1 MGNATTVSQE
11 AEDQDRTI
19 DDSQAA
25 SELPGNVQNGPVTLQ
40 VVQVVSS
47 AKNDEVD
54 ARASIVEDNAAVS
67 SQKTMEISS
76 VSDVNGKNLG
86 NGAKKPMPAAKSRF
100 VLAFSRPV
108 PGRTEEQA
116 TDSSVGSAKLD
127 VSSEMPEVNKASS
140 ENVEL
145 PATAAPEE
153 GSHKNLNQTPSAAS
167 ISETELAA
175 SASLEGENAAPSKP
189 KQVTFFDR
197 LFKLE
202 KGKEKSKTQIET
214 QEGSQAT
221 DIPDGGITAEEAAGL
236 QSTPS
241 DVPQGKDLDDCNQKG
256 VQQDAAGANCPVSEN
271 PVKAEVKQES
281 SKSLAATELNNS
293 MMSFLKTLVS
303 PSKAEAKSESED
315 KGSKAEKGHGGQPA
329 QKTAAESQAK
339 GGKKKKPDSPKLGH
353 STFSKLFRH
362 KSAKEAQ
369 QTTNTK
375 GAEQQ
380 PATST
385 IVKSEKNAPLSQ
397 EPPTTKQNTKAPE
410 PAAQQQAAAAA
421 ATETPK
427 DATKEKAA
435 STPTPLSKLFW
446 KKTAPEDAEVVSN
459 QKVEAS
465 LEAVAPDKEVNKS
478 TEATEVT
485 PRREETKPP
494 KTNLRKFFKLSVRDD
509 AGTANSEEVNGPNP
523 NYQTSDST
531 ERPVAPTESEPAG
544 QKSKESSKD
553 KKPTAELSKQKGNKQ
568 ETKDQQDSR
577 EQHTGETDS
586 IQNGGDTAKETPLKK
601 TEKRQSL
608 GGFFKGLGP
617 KKMSDA
623 EVQTDPVSIVPA
635 GKSK

>member
-1 MGNATTVSQE
+1 MLVEYYNCVIQVPVFNEISEYSEPLKARMGNATTVSQE

-385 IVKSEKNAPLSQ
+385 I
-397 EPPTTKQNTKAPE
+397 
-410 PAAQQQAAAAA
+410 
-421 ATETPK
+421 
-427 DATKEKAA
+427 
-435 STPTPLSKLFW
+435 
-446 KKTAPEDAEVVSN
+446 
-459 QKVEAS
+459 
-465 LEAVAPDKEVNKS
+465 
-478 TEATEVT
+478 
-485 PRREETKPP
+485 
-494 KTNLRKFFKLSVRDD
+494 SVRDD

-531 ERPVAPTESEPAG
+531 ERPVAPTESEPVG

>member
-1 MGNATTVSQE
+1 MGNTTTVSQE
-11 AEDQDRTI
+11 AEDQDRTT

-25 SELPGNVQNGPVTLQ
+25 SEFPGNVQNGPVTLQ

-127 VSSEMPEVNKASS
+127 VSSEMPE
-140 ENVEL
+140 L

-214 QEGSQAT
+214 QKGSQAT

-271 PVKAEVKQES
+271 PDKAEVKQES
-281 SKSLAATELNNS
+281 SKSVAATELNNS

-385 IVKSEKNAPLSQ
+385 NVKSEKNAPLSQ

-421 ATETPK
+421 ATETSK

-446 KKTAPEDAEVVSN
+446 KK
-459 QKVEAS
+459 
-465 LEAVAPDKEVNKS
+465 
-478 TEATEVT
+478 
-485 PRREETKPP
+485 
-494 KTNLRKFFKLSVRDD
+494 SVRDD

-523 NYQTSDST
+523 SYQTSDST

-544 QKSKESSKD
+544 QKTKESSKD
-553 KKPTAELSKQKGNKQ
+553 KKSTAELSKQKGNKQ

>member
-1 MGNATTVSQE
+1 MLNTQCFPMLISMRPE
-11 AEDQDRTI
+11 DFRNSEDQYNFLGWLDNCCFMFLF
-19 DDSQAA
+19 A
-25 SELPGNVQNGPVTLQ
+25 
-40 VVQVVSS
+40 
-47 AKNDEVD
+47 VD
-54 ARASIVEDNAAVS
+54 ARASIIEDNAAVS

-108 PGRTEEQA
+108 PGRTEERA
-116 TDSSVGSAKLD
+116 TDSSVGSATLD

-140 ENVEL
+140 ETVEL

-153 GSHKNLNQTPSAAS
+153 GLHKNLNQAPSAAS

-175 SASLEGENAAPSKP
+175 SASLEGENAVPSKP

-221 DIPDGGITAEEAAGL
+221 DIPDG
-236 QSTPS
+236 
-241 DVPQGKDLDDCNQKG
+241 DDCNQKG
-256 VQQDAAGANCPVSEN
+256 VQQDVAGASCPVSED
-271 PVKAEVKQES
+271 PDKTEVKQES
-281 SKSLAATELNNS
+281 SKSVAATELNNS
-293 MMSFLKTLVS
+293 MMSFLKTL
-303 PSKAEAKSESED
+303 
-315 KGSKAEKGHGGQPA
+315 
-329 QKTAAESQAK
+329 
-339 GGKKKKPDSPKLGH
+339 
-353 STFSKLFRH
+353 
-362 KSAKEAQ
+362 
-369 QTTNTK
+369 

-380 PATST
+380 SAAST
-385 IVKSEKNAPLSQ
+385 NVKSEKNAPVSQ
-397 EPPTTKQNTKAPE
+397 EPQTTKQNTKAPE

-427 DATKEKAA
+427 DTTKEKAA

-446 KKTAPEDAEVVSN
+446 KKVCLDFRMVP
-459 QKVEAS
+459 
-465 LEAVAPDKEVNKS
+465 
-478 TEATEVT
+478 
-485 PRREETKPP
+485 PRRSPQDNVTRIATP
-494 KTNLRKFFKLSVRDD
+494 LS
-509 AGTANSEEVNGPNP
+509 
-523 NYQTSDST
+523 QTSDST
-531 ERPVAPTESEPAG
+531 ERPVAPAESEPVG

-553 KKPTAELSKQKGNKQ
+553 KKSTAELSKQKGNKQ

>member
-1 MGNATTVSQE
+1 MGNTTTLQQE
-11 AEDQDRTI
+11 AEDQDRTT

-25 SELPGNVQNGPVTLQ
+25 SELPDNVQNGPVTLQ
-40 VVQVVSS
+40 VVQAVSS
-47 AKNDEVD
+47 ARNDEVD

-153 GSHKNLNQTPSAAS
+153 GLHKNLNQAPSAAS

-256 VQQDAAGANCPVSEN
+256 VQQDVAGASCPVSGDPDKTEG
-271 PVKAEVKQES
+271 KQES
-281 SKSLAATELNNS
+281 SKSVAATELNNS

-329 QKTAAESQAK
+329 QKTAAESPAK

-362 KSAKEAQ
+362 KPAKEAQ

-380 PATST
+380 SAAST
-385 IVKSEKNAPLSQ
+385 NVKSEKNAPVSQ
-397 EPPTTKQNTKAPE
+397 EPQTTKQNTKAPE

-421 ATETPK
+421 AAATETPK
-427 DATKEKAA
+427 DTTKEKAA

-446 KKTAPEDAEVVSN
+446 KK
-459 QKVEAS
+459 
-465 LEAVAPDKEVNKS
+465 
-478 TEATEVT
+478 
-485 PRREETKPP
+485 
-494 KTNLRKFFKLSVRDD
+494 SVRDD
-509 AGTANSEEVNGPNP
+509 AGAANSEEVNGPNP

-531 ERPVAPTESEPAG
+531 ERPVATTESEPVG
-544 QKSKESSKD
+544 HKSKESSKD
-553 KKPTAELSKQKGNKQ
+553 KKSTAELSKQKGNKQ

>member
-1 MGNATTVSQE
+1 MGNTTTVSQE
-11 AEDQDRTI
+11 AEDQDRTT

-25 SELPGNVQNGPVTLQ
+25 SEFPGNVQNGPVTLQ

-127 VSSEMPEVNKASS
+127 VSSEMPE
-140 ENVEL
+140 L

-214 QEGSQAT
+214 QKGSQAT

-271 PVKAEVKQES
+271 PDKAEVKQES
-281 SKSLAATELNNS
+281 SKSVAATELNNS

-315 KGSKAEKGHGGQPA
+315 KG
-329 QKTAAESQAK
+329 
-339 GGKKKKPDSPKLGH
+339 
-353 STFSKLFRH
+353 
-362 KSAKEAQ
+362 
-369 QTTNTK
+369 
-375 GAEQQ
+375 AEQQ

-385 IVKSEKNAPLSQ
+385 NVKSEKNAPLSQ

-421 ATETPK
+421 ATETSK

-465 LEAVAPDKEVNKS
+465 LEAVAPDKDVNKS

-523 NYQTSDST
+523 SYQTSDST

-544 QKSKESSKD
+544 QKTKESSKD
-553 KKPTAELSKQKGNKQ
+553 KKSTAELSKQKGNKQ

>member
-1 MGNATTVSQE
+1 MQARMGNATTVSQE

-446 KKTAPEDAEVVSN
+446 KK
-459 QKVEAS
+459 
-465 LEAVAPDKEVNKS
+465 
-478 TEATEVT
+478 
-485 PRREETKPP
+485 
-494 KTNLRKFFKLSVRDD
+494 SVRDD

>member
-1 MGNATTVSQE
+1 MGNTTTVSQE
-11 AEDQDRTI
+11 AEDQDRTT

-25 SELPGNVQNGPVTLQ
+25 SEFPGNVQNGPVTLQ

-127 VSSEMPEVNKASS
+127 VSSEMPE
-140 ENVEL
+140 L

-214 QEGSQAT
+214 QKGSQAT

-271 PVKAEVKQES
+271 PDKAEVKQES
-281 SKSLAATELNNS
+281 SKSVAATELNNS

-385 IVKSEKNAPLSQ
+385 NVKSEKNAPLSQ

-421 ATETPK
+421 ATETSK

-465 LEAVAPDKEVNKS
+465 LEAVAPDKDVNKS

-494 KTNLRKFFKLSVRDD
+494 KTNLRKFFKL
-509 AGTANSEEVNGPNP
+509 
-523 NYQTSDST
+523 TSDST

-544 QKSKESSKD
+544 QKTKESSKD
-553 KKPTAELSKQKGNKQ
+553 KKSTAELSKQKGSQ
-568 ETKDQQDSR
+568 KD
-577 EQHTGETDS
+577 
-586 IQNGGDTAKETPLKK
+586 
-601 TEKRQSL
+601 
-608 GGFFKGLGP
+608 
-617 KKMSDA
+617 
-623 EVQTDPVSIVPA
+623 V
-635 GKSK
+635 

>member
-1 MGNATTVSQE
+1 MGNTTTVSQE
-11 AEDQDRTI
+11 AEDQDRTT

-25 SELPGNVQNGPVTLQ
+25 SEFPGNVQNGPVTLQ

-127 VSSEMPEVNKASS
+127 VSSEMPE
-140 ENVEL
+140 L

-214 QEGSQAT
+214 QKGSQAT

-271 PVKAEVKQES
+271 PDKAEVKQES
-281 SKSLAATELNNS
+281 SKSVAATELNNS

-315 KGSKAEKGHGGQPA
+315 K
-329 QKTAAESQAK
+329 
-339 GGKKKKPDSPKLGH
+339 
-353 STFSKLFRH
+353 
-362 KSAKEAQ
+362 SAKEAQ

-385 IVKSEKNAPLSQ
+385 NVKSEKNAPLSQ

-421 ATETPK
+421 ATETSK

-465 LEAVAPDKEVNKS
+465 LEAVAPDKDVNKS

-523 NYQTSDST
+523 SYQTSDST

-544 QKSKESSKD
+544 QKTKESSKD
-553 KKPTAELSKQKGNKQ
+553 KKSTAELSKQKGNKQ

>member
-1 MGNATTVSQE
+1 MGNTTTLQQE
-11 AEDQDRTI
+11 AEDQDRTT

-40 VVQVVSS
+40 VVQAVSS
-47 AKNDEVD
+47 TKNDEVD
-54 ARASIVEDNAAVS
+54 ARASIIEDNAAVS

-108 PGRTEEQA
+108 PGRTEERA
-116 TDSSVGSAKLD
+116 TDSSVGSATLD

-140 ENVEL
+140 ETVEL

-153 GSHKNLNQTPSAAS
+153 GLHKNLNQAPSAAS

-175 SASLEGENAAPSKP
+175 SASLEGENAVPSKP

-256 VQQDAAGANCPVSEN
+256 VQQDVAGASCPVSED
-271 PVKAEVKQES
+271 PDKTEVKQES
-281 SKSLAATELNNS
+281 SKSVAATELNNS

-315 KGSKAEKGHGGQPA
+315 KG
-329 QKTAAESQAK
+329 
-339 GGKKKKPDSPKLGH
+339 
-353 STFSKLFRH
+353 
-362 KSAKEAQ
+362 
-369 QTTNTK
+369 
-375 GAEQQ
+375 AEQQ
-380 PATST
+380 SAAST
-385 IVKSEKNAPLSQ
+385 NVKSEKNAPVSQ
-397 EPPTTKQNTKAPE
+397 EPQTTKQNTKAPE

-427 DATKEKAA
+427 DTTKEKAA

-465 LEAVAPDKEVNKS
+465 LEAVAPDKDVNKS

-494 KTNLRKFFKLSVRDD
+494 KTNLRKFFKLSVKDD
-509 AGTANSEEVNGPNP
+509 AGTANSEEVKGPNP

-531 ERPVAPTESEPAG
+531 ERPVAPAESEPVG

-553 KKPTAELSKQKGNKQ
+553 KKSTAELSKQKGNKQ

>member
-1 MGNATTVSQE
+1 MGNTTTLQQE
-11 AEDQDRTI
+11 AEDQDRTT

-40 VVQVVSS
+40 VVQAVSS
-47 AKNDEVD
+47 TKNDEVD
-54 ARASIVEDNAAVS
+54 ARASIIEDNAAVS

-108 PGRTEEQA
+108 PGRTEERA
-116 TDSSVGSAKLD
+116 TDSSVGSATLD

-140 ENVEL
+140 ETVEL

-153 GSHKNLNQTPSAAS
+153 GLHKNLNQAPSAAS

-175 SASLEGENAAPSKP
+175 SASLEGENAVPSKP

-256 VQQDAAGANCPVSEN
+256 VQQDVAGASCPVSED
-271 PVKAEVKQES
+271 PDKTEVKQES
-281 SKSLAATELNNS
+281 SKSVAATELNNS

-315 KGSKAEKGHGGQPA
+315 K
-329 QKTAAESQAK
+329 
-339 GGKKKKPDSPKLGH
+339 
-353 STFSKLFRH
+353 
-362 KSAKEAQ
+362 SAKEAQ

-380 PATST
+380 SAAST
-385 IVKSEKNAPLSQ
+385 NVKSEKNAPVSQ
-397 EPPTTKQNTKAPE
+397 EPQTTKQNTKAPE

-427 DATKEKAA
+427 DTTKEKAA

-465 LEAVAPDKEVNKS
+465 LEAVAPDKDVNKS

-494 KTNLRKFFKLSVRDD
+494 KTNLRKFFKLSVKDD
-509 AGTANSEEVNGPNP
+509 AGTANSEEVKGPNP

-531 ERPVAPTESEPAG
+531 ERPVAPAESEPVG

-553 KKPTAELSKQKGNKQ
+553 KKSTAELSKQKGNKQ

>member
-1 MGNATTVSQE
+1 MGNTTTLQQE
-11 AEDQDRTI
+11 AEDQDRTT

-40 VVQVVSS
+40 VVQAVSS
-47 AKNDEVD
+47 TKNDEVD
-54 ARASIVEDNAAVS
+54 ARASIIEDNAAVS

-108 PGRTEEQA
+108 PGRTEERA
-116 TDSSVGSAKLD
+116 TDSSVGSATLD

-140 ENVEL
+140 ETVEL

-153 GSHKNLNQTPSAAS
+153 GLHKNLNQAPSAAS

-175 SASLEGENAAPSKP
+175 SASLEGENAVPSKP

-256 VQQDAAGANCPVSEN
+256 VQQDVAGASCPVSED
-271 PVKAEVKQES
+271 PDKTEVKQES
-281 SKSLAATELNNS
+281 SKSVAATELNNS

-329 QKTAAESQAK
+329 QKIAAESQAK

-380 PATST
+380 SAAST
-385 IVKSEKNAPLSQ
+385 NVKSEKNAPVSQ
-397 EPPTTKQNTKAPE
+397 EPQTTKQNTKAPE

-427 DATKEKAA
+427 DTTKEKAA

-446 KKTAPEDAEVVSN
+446 KKT
-459 QKVEAS
+459 
-465 LEAVAPDKEVNKS
+465 
-478 TEATEVT
+478 
-485 PRREETKPP
+485 
-494 KTNLRKFFKLSVRDD
+494 
-509 AGTANSEEVNGPNP
+509 
-523 NYQTSDST
+523 SDST
-531 ERPVAPTESEPAG
+531 ERPVAPAESEPVG

-553 KKPTAELSKQKGNKQ
+553 KKSTAELSKQKGNKQ

>member
-1 MGNATTVSQE
+1 MGNTTTLQQE
-11 AEDQDRTI
+11 AEDQDRTT

-40 VVQVVSS
+40 VVQAVSS
-47 AKNDEVD
+47 TKNDEVD
-54 ARASIVEDNAAVS
+54 ARASIIEDNAAVS

-108 PGRTEEQA
+108 PGRTEERA
-116 TDSSVGSAKLD
+116 TDSSVGSATLD

-140 ENVEL
+140 ETVEL

-153 GSHKNLNQTPSAAS
+153 GLHKNLNQAPSAAS

-175 SASLEGENAAPSKP
+175 SASLEGENAVPSKP

-256 VQQDAAGANCPVSEN
+256 VQQDVAGASCPVSED
-271 PVKAEVKQES
+271 PDKTEVKQES
-281 SKSLAATELNNS
+281 SKSVAATELNNS

-329 QKTAAESQAK
+329 QKIAAESQAK

-380 PATST
+380 SAAST
-385 IVKSEKNAPLSQ
+385 NVKSEKNAPVSQ
-397 EPPTTKQNTKAPE
+397 EPQTTKQNTKAPE

-427 DATKEKAA
+427 DTTKEKAA

-465 LEAVAPDKEVNKS
+465 LEAVAPDKDVNKS

-494 KTNLRKFFKLSVRDD
+494 KTNLRKFFKLSVKDD
-509 AGTANSEEVNGPNP
+509 AGTANSEEVKGPNP

-531 ERPVAPTESEPAG
+531 ERPVAPAESEPVG

-553 KKPTAELSKQKGNKQ
+553 KKSTAELSKQKGNKQ

>member
-1 MGNATTVSQE
+1 MQARMGNATTVSQE

-315 KGSKAEKGHGGQPA
+315 KG
-329 QKTAAESQAK
+329 
-339 GGKKKKPDSPKLGH
+339 
-353 STFSKLFRH
+353 
-362 KSAKEAQ
+362 
-369 QTTNTK
+369 
-375 GAEQQ
+375 AEQQ

>member
-1 MGNATTVSQE
+1 MGNTTTLQQE
-11 AEDQDRTI
+11 AEDQDRTT

-40 VVQVVSS
+40 VVQAVSS
-47 AKNDEVD
+47 TKNDEVD
-54 ARASIVEDNAAVS
+54 ARASIIEDNAAVS

-108 PGRTEEQA
+108 PGRTEERA
-116 TDSSVGSAKLD
+116 TDSSVGSATLD

-140 ENVEL
+140 ETVEL

-153 GSHKNLNQTPSAAS
+153 GLHKNLNQAPSAAS

-175 SASLEGENAAPSKP
+175 SASLEGENAVPSKP

-256 VQQDAAGANCPVSEN
+256 VQQDVAGASCPVSED
-271 PVKAEVKQES
+271 PDKTEVKQES
-281 SKSLAATELNNS
+281 SKSVAATELNNS

-329 QKTAAESQAK
+329 QKIAAESQAK

-380 PATST
+380 SAAST
-385 IVKSEKNAPLSQ
+385 NVKSEKNAPVSQ
-397 EPPTTKQNTKAPE
+397 EPQTTKQNTKAPE

-427 DATKEKAA
+427 DTTKEKAA

-465 LEAVAPDKEVNKS
+465 LEAVAPDKDVNKS

-494 KTNLRKFFKLSVRDD
+494 KTNLRKFFKL
-509 AGTANSEEVNGPNP
+509 
-523 NYQTSDST
+523 TSDST
-531 ERPVAPTESEPAG
+531 ERPVAPAESEPVG

-553 KKPTAELSKQKGNKQ
+553 KKSTAELSKQKGNKQ

>member
-1 MGNATTVSQE
+1 MQARMGNATTVSQE

-446 KKTAPEDAEVVSN
+446 KKT
-459 QKVEAS
+459 
-465 LEAVAPDKEVNKS
+465 
-478 TEATEVT
+478 
-485 PRREETKPP
+485 
-494 KTNLRKFFKLSVRDD
+494 
-509 AGTANSEEVNGPNP
+509 
-523 NYQTSDST
+523 SDST